1 MLLRAGL
8 FVLLLPAADLL
19 LAAVHATRSAAEAV
33 QMVYTVAGGTA
44 NYRRSALQRALRDVH
59 GVTQHIG
66 TAPQQYEDA
75 GRMVLGVGGY
85 VEGDVVAR
93 EVLLCGRFEGRIF
106 AFNVTI
112 APSAVLKGR
121 VFHHTITVAK
131 EAQIEGRMPWR
142 PINFFETLGELPKE
156 I

>member
-1 MLLRAGL
+1 MLTALWKKAEIVPEDVAEPDIS
-8 FVLLLPAADLL
+8 VL
-19 LAAVHATRSAAEAV
+19 
-33 QMVYTVAGGTA
+33 G
-44 NYRRSALQRALRDVH
+44 RALTIRGKLDTLGEVH
-59 GVTQHIG
+59 IFGHVVGRINV
-66 TAPQQYEDA
+66 

-85 VEGDVVAR
+85 VEGDIVAK

-121 VFHHTITVAK
+121 VFHHTITVAR
-131 EAQIEGRMPWR
+131 EEQIEGRMPWR

>member
-1 MLLRAGL
+1 MLTALWKKAEIVPEDVGEPDIS
-8 FVLLLPAADLL
+8 VL
-19 LAAVHATRSAAEAV
+19 
-33 QMVYTVAGGTA
+33 G
-44 NYRRSALQRALRDVH
+44 RALKIRGKLDTLGEVH
-59 GVTQHIG
+59 IFGHVVGRINV
-66 TAPQQYEDA
+66 

-85 VEGDVVAR
+85 VEGDIVAK

-121 VFHHTITVAK
+121 VFHHTITVAR

>member
-1 MLLRAGL
+1 MAFMLTALWKKAEIVPEDVAEPDIS
-8 FVLLLPAADLL
+8 VL
-19 LAAVHATRSAAEAV
+19 
-33 QMVYTVAGGTA
+33 G
-44 NYRRSALQRALRDVH
+44 RALTIRGKLDTLGEVH
-59 GVTQHIG
+59 IFGHVVGRINV
-66 TAPQQYEDA
+66 

-85 VEGDVVAR
+85 VEGDIVAK

-121 VFHHTITVAK
+121 VFHHTITVAR

-142 PINFFETLGELPKE
+142 PINFFEPLGELPKE

>member
-1 MLLRAGL
+1 MLTALWKKAEIVPEDVAEPDIS
-8 FVLLLPAADLL
+8 VL
-19 LAAVHATRSAAEAV
+19 
-33 QMVYTVAGGTA
+33 G
-44 NYRRSALQRALRDVH
+44 RALTIRGKLDTLGEVH
-59 GVTQHIG
+59 IFGHVVGRINV
-66 TAPQQYEDA
+66 

-85 VEGDVVAR
+85 VEGDIVAK

-121 VFHHTITVAK
+121 VFHHTITVAR

>member
-1 MLLRAGL
+1 
-8 FVLLLPAADLL
+8 
-19 LAAVHATRSAAEAV
+19 
-33 QMVYTVAGGTA
+33 
-44 NYRRSALQRALRDVH
+44 
-59 GVTQHIG
+59 
-66 TAPQQYEDA
+66 
-75 GRMVLGVGGY
+75 MVLGVGGT
-85 VEGDVVAR
+85 VEGDVVAK

-121 VFHHTITVAK
+121 VFHHTITVAR
-131 EAQIEGRMPWR
+131 EAQIDGRMPWR

>member
-1 MLLRAGL
+1 ML
-8 FVLLLPAADLL
+8 
-19 LAAVHATRSAAEAV
+19 
-33 QMVYTVAGGTA
+33 TA
-44 NYRRSALQRALRDVH
+44 IWKKTEISSEDAPEPDISMLGRALKIRGTLDTLCEVH
-59 GVTQHIG
+59 VFGRVVGRIN
-66 TAPQQYEDA
+66 A
-75 GRMVLGVGGY
+75 GRLVLGLGGY
-85 VEGDVVAR
+85 VEGDIVAK

-156 I
+156 T

>member
-1 MLLRAGL
+1 MAFMLTALWKKAEIVPEDVPEPDIS
-8 FVLLLPAADLL
+8 VLGKALTIRGRLDTLGE
-19 LAAVHATRSAAEAV
+19 VHIFGHVVGRINV
-33 QMVYTVAGGTA
+33 
-44 NYRRSALQRALRDVH
+44 
-59 GVTQHIG
+59 
-66 TAPQQYEDA
+66 

-85 VEGDVVAR
+85 VEGDIVAR

-156 I
+156 T

>member
-1 MLLRAGL
+1 MLTALWKKAEIVPEDVAEPDIS
-8 FVLLLPAADLL
+8 VL
-19 LAAVHATRSAAEAV
+19 
-33 QMVYTVAGGTA
+33 G
-44 NYRRSALQRALRDVH
+44 RALTIRGKLDTLGEVH
-59 GVTQHIG
+59 IFGHVIG
-66 TAPQQYEDA
+66 RINV

-85 VEGDVVAR
+85 VEGDIVAK
-93 EVLLCGRFEGRIF
+93 EALLCGRFKGRIF

-121 VFHHTITVAK
+121 VFHHTITVAR

>member
-1 MLLRAGL
+1 MLTALWKKAE
-8 FVLLLPAADLL
+8 FVSEEEPEPDISSL
-19 LAAVHATRSAAEAV
+19 
-33 QMVYTVAGGTA
+33 G
-44 NYRRSALQRALRDVH
+44 RALRVRGILDTLGEVH
-59 GVTQHIG
+59 IFGHVVGRIN
-66 TAPQQYEDA
+66 A
-75 GRMVLGVGGY
+75 GKMVLGLGGT
-85 VEGDVVAR
+85 VEGDVVAK

>member
-1 MLLRAGL
+1 MLTAIWKKTEIASEDAPEPDIS
-8 FVLLLPAADLL
+8 LL
-19 LAAVHATRSAAEAV
+19 
-33 QMVYTVAGGTA
+33 G
-44 NYRRSALQRALRDVH
+44 RALKIRGTLDTLGEVH
-59 GVTQHIG
+59 VFGRFVGRIN
-66 TAPQQYEDA
+66 A
-75 GRMVLGVGGY
+75 GRVVLGLGGY
-85 VEGDVVAR
+85 VEGDIVAK

-121 VFHHTITVAK
+121 VFHHIITVAK

>member
-1 MLLRAGL
+1 MPSMLTALWKKPEIVSEDA
-8 FVLLLPAADLL
+8 PDLDISS
-19 LAAVHATRSAAEAV
+19 V
-33 QMVYTVAGGTA
+33 G
-44 NYRRSALQRALRDVH
+44 RALRIRGTLDTLGEVH
-59 GVTQHIG
+59 IFGHVVGRIN
-66 TAPQQYEDA
+66 A
-75 GRMVLGVGGY
+75 GKMVLGVGGY
-85 VEGDVVAR
+85 VEGDVVAK

-142 PINFFETLGELPKE
+142 PINFFEKLGELPKE

>member
-1 MLLRAGL
+1 MPSMLTALWKKPEIVSEDA
-8 FVLLLPAADLL
+8 PDLDISS
-19 LAAVHATRSAAEAV
+19 V
-33 QMVYTVAGGTA
+33 G
-44 NYRRSALQRALRDVH
+44 RALRIRGTLDTLGEVH
-59 GVTQHIG
+59 IFGHVVGRIN
-66 TAPQQYEDA
+66 A
-75 GRMVLGVGGY
+75 GKMVLGVGGY
-85 VEGDVVAR
+85 VEGDVVAK